1 MELDLVFEPGSKDI
15 MPKIRPHD
23 LNLKNWAQ
31 THTRRVYQKILNI
44 KTNRGWMFS
53 YKEKNTWPTL
63 V

>member
-31 THTRRVYQKILNI
+31 THTRRIYQKILNI

-53 YKEKNTWPTL
+53 YK
-63 V
+63 